1 MGEAHLK
8 TYVGALAA
16 LAVALA
22 ASWVYWYGLRFDHEL
37 LLGAGVFAGL
47 VLLGFVLSVS
57 IGEHTAMGTW
67 DVWLVL
73 AVVAVG
79 PTWAALAAVP
89 TAFFVGR
96 RDWLRVLYDASQ
108 NVITVYLAGAVF
120 SLVSGPLLLSRG
132 GDAAALCY
140 GTLAAGAALVVANET
155 IDGGLLR
162 VKHGQSF
169 RETWE
174 ENWRPY
180 LLSDAANVLTAGLG
194 VLTFLVYG
202 PVAALVAVAG
212 TMGSRTLV
220 YRSREHV
227 KKTREV
233 LEQNR
238 SLREALVASNT
249 AFGGKIIQELGRKDG
264 YTHRHAAATA
274 VYAGDLGREMKLDE
288 ERVARLRMAGLLH
301 NVGLFGMPDELLL
314 TTGKLN
320 SVARHQIAEHPA
332 RGGEMLAAVSEFED
346 VASWVRW
353 HHERPDG
360 RGYPDKLRGPWI
372 PVEAM
377 ILAVAQA
384 YAAMVLD
391 QPRRPGVGP
400 EKARDELISGIDTEF
415 DGTVLKALL
424 RILDTES
431 VGYRMADDHRFVFS
445 AALRGHAQHD
455 ASLAGNEPVH
465 HDAGGLPRAK

>member
-1 MGEAHLK
+1 MGEPRLK
-8 TYVGALAA
+8 TYVGALVV
-16 LAVALA
+16 LAVASA
-22 ASWVYWYGLRFDHEL
+22 ASWLYWYGLEL
-37 LLGAGVFAGL
+37 DYRLALGAGVFAGL
-47 VLLGFVLSVS
+47 VLLGFVLSVR

-73 AVVAVG
+73 AVVVLG

-96 RDWLRVLYDASQ
+96 RDWLRVAYDASQ
-108 NVITVYLAGAVF
+108 NVITVHLAGAVF
-120 SLVSGPLLLSRG
+120 SLVSGPLLLSGRG
-132 GDAAALCY
+132 DVAELCY
-140 GTLAAGAALVVANET
+140 GTIAAGATLVVSNEV
-155 IDGGLLR
+155 IEGGLLR

-194 VLTFLVYG
+194 VLTLLSYG

-212 TMGSRTLV
+212 TMGSRTLAS
-220 YRSREHV
+220 RSREHV
-227 KKTREV
+227 ETSRAV
-233 LEQNR
+233 LEQNQ
-238 SLREALVASNT
+238 SLREALVTSHT
-249 AFGGKIIQELGRKDG
+249 TFGGKIIHELGRKDG

-288 ERVARLRMAGLLH
+288 ARVARLRMAGLLH

-314 TTGKLN
+314 TVGKLN
-320 SVARHQIAEHPA
+320 SVARHQVAEHPG
-332 RGGEMLAAVSEFED
+332 RGEEMLAAVSEFED

-372 PVEAM
+372 PAEAK

-384 YAAMVLD
+384 HAAMVLD
-391 QPRRPGVGP
+391 QPRRPGIGS
-400 EKARDELISGIDTEF
+400 EKARGQLISGIDTEF
-415 DGTVLKALL
+415 DGTVVKAFL
-424 RILDTES
+424 RLLDTEP

-445 AALRGHAQHD
+445 AALRTHTRRD
-455 ASLAGNEPVH
+455 VSPAGDDPARREADGVS
-465 HDAGGLPRAK
+465 GAK